1 LKRQH
6 KGRRNIPSAIRDA
19 VIDWVVN
26 DENVIPSPLLNETIL
41 VKAPGSRQK
50 RRVTKLLLEIPVR
63 ELHNK
68 MLSELAET
76 RDTAGKALVSD
87 TSLR

>member
-1 LKRQH
+1 
-6 KGRRNIPSAIRDA
+6 
-19 VIDWVVN
+19 
-26 DENVIPSPLLNETIL
+26 
-41 VKAPGSRQK
+41 VKAPGSTQK
-50 RRVTKLLLEIPVR
+50 RRVNKLLLEIPVR

-76 RDTAGKALVSD
+76 RDIGMEKALVSD